1 MTAASGSNPRQGT
14 DRLFTLPFPENTA
27 PQARLHILLVE
38 GNKADVLLVREAL
51 KATGL
56 PVDFYVVSDGETAIK
71 YIDELNADETAS
83 CLSLILLDLNLPK
96 KSGIEVLEHLRRTRK
111 CENSPVVVVSSSDS
125 IKDRAEAASMGADA
139 SFLKP
144 SGYEAC
150 IRIGEIVK
158 DLLLI
163 EQPPG
168 PWTPDAEPV

>member
-1 MTAASGSNPRQGT
+1 MKCPEEPLLCLLNHLCIASSGRVGRTGIDATGT
-14 DRLFTLPFPENTA
+14 DRQIHAPRRPFVA
-27 PQARLHILLVE
+27 MLRAGCIQAANARHRGGPLLSVS
-38 GNKADVLLVREAL
+38 GSWNDIKA
-51 KATGL
+51 
-56 PVDFYVVSDGETAIK
+56 
-71 YIDELNADETAS
+71 AS

-139 SFLKP
+139 SFRKP

-163 EQPPG
+163 EQPSG